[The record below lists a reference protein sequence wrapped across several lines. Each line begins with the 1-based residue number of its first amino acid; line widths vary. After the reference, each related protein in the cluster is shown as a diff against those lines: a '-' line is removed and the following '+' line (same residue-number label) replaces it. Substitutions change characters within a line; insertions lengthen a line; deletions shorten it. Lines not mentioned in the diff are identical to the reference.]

1 MSEPTAELTIDID
14 IIRNN
19 ITYLKSL
26 LKPNTK
32 FMAILKANAYGH
44 GLKRITSSIDDI
56 VDGYGLVRLDEAAR
70 VRKYTK
76 KNILLMQGVYNN
88 NDLDTAA
95 KSKFDLVVHNS
106 EQLFALDNLDIN
118 LWIKVNT
125 GMNRLGFSPE
135 EFFKIYN
142 SKLINR
148 KFTLMSHLACADNPS
163 DDLNNK
169 QFDLFH
175 KISSS
180 INTTNEKSIGNTG
193 SIINFPDKDFDWVRS
208 GIGIYG
214 GFKGDNNL
222 KPAMSFRSKII
233 EIRKLKQGD
242 RVGYNGR
249 VIANKAMTIAIVY
262 AGYADGYPQSAIDTT
277 QINVNNYL
285 VNICGQ
291 VSMDLLSIDITQIPN
306 CKIGDWC
313 TFWDD
318 NKSLEHTANQNNL
331 ISYELMTRI
340 TPRVKVIYKNS

>member
-193 SIINFPDKDFDWVRS
+193 SIINFPDKGFDWVRS

-262 AGYADGYPQSAIDTT
+262 AGYADGYPREITAP
-277 QINVNNYL
+277 VL
-285 VNICGQ
+285 LCGQ
-291 VSMDLLSIDITQIPN
+291 RRQLAGRIAMDMTCIALHDTDQVAVGDQVVLWGGELPIEEVAELAGTIPY
-306 CKIGDWC
+306 
-313 TFWDD
+313 T
-318 NKSLEHTANQNNL
+318 
-331 ISYELMTRI
+331 LMCHVASRVTRQY
-340 TPRVKVIYKNS
+340 V